1 MNFDRMKAAVKNRE
15 LLGLEPFYLLKNIL
29 ERQQVN
35 GWGKL
40 HAFILVDGCSLFF
53 YSSSDD
59 FISGGQ
65 IFEEPILQ
73 FIECKQPDPNNQL
86 IASPQEQLMG
96 SAKFNTKCKRKSAHR
111 LKDIRV
117 NLFFSFLV
125 QERIFKEFYSY
136 TFPSEYM
143 SFQAFV
149 EVMDNKLSTVEK
161 SKLPAYFRAFDAQQK
176 SYLTYSDYL
185 LG

>member
-1 MNFDRMKAAVKNRE
+1 
-15 LLGLEPFYLLKNIL
+15 
-29 ERQQVN
+29 
-35 GWGKL
+35 
-40 HAFILVDGCSLFF
+40 
-53 YSSSDD
+53 
-59 FISGGQ
+59 
-65 IFEEPILQ
+65 
-73 FIECKQPDPNNQL
+73 
-86 IASPQEQLMG
+86 MG

-111 LKDIRV
+111 LKDILV

-143 SFQAFV
+143 RFQAFV

>member
-1 MNFDRMKAAVKNRE
+1 MINRDV
-15 LLGLEPFYLLKNIL
+15 F
-29 ERQQVN
+29 
-35 GWGKL
+35 
-40 HAFILVDGCSLFF
+40 H
-53 YSSSDD
+53 SDD
-59 FISGGQ
+59 FTSGGQ

-96 SAKFNTKCKRKSAHR
+96 SAKFNIKCTLNFNVQKP
-111 LKDIRV
+111 LLI
-117 NLFFSFLV
+117 FFFVLV

-143 SFQAFV
+143 SFQAFT
-149 EVMDNKLSTVEK
+149 EAMDNKLSIAEK
-161 SKLPAYFRAFDAQQK
+161 AKMQAYFRAFDAQQK

-185 LG
+185 LGLFSYLIFSSTIFSFYFSGLAAMDPSTSHGGRTSNLCNLS